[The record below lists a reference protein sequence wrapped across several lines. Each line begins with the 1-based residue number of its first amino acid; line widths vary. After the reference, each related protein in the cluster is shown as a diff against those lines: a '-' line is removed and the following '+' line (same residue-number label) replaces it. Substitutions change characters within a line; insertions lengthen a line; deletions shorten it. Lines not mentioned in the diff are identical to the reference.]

1 MKALILNTKSE
12 LQKLMIKKKYLVITI
27 LGAVVCL
34 LRLGGNL
41 LIAKVSGGEVVIKS
55 NLVFGMLGFV
65 TDILV
70 PLVVFMA
77 VTDLFA
83 SEAQED
89 TLKASLMRPLTRFK
103 VMTSKSLAVFILGC
117 VVMLIMFAVC
127 FVIQFVSGNSLA
139 DVPQTVAAYVIDMVP
154 VFALVAMAVLINMIA
169 KGPNLSMLLC
179 IVVYIFFKY
188 LNLYVSPIGQMVFT
202 AYSQWHKIWIG
213 SLLPFGALMSKVGIL
228 FGSILILY
236 TVSYIIFDGKD
247 Y

>member
-1 MKALILNTKSE
+1 MKALILSTKSE
-12 LQKLMIKKKYLVITI
+12 LQKLLTRKKYLVITI
-27 LGAVVCL
+27 LGALICL

-55 NLVFGMLGFV
+55 NLIMSMLGFV

-70 PLVVFMA
+70 PLIAFMA

-103 VMTSKSLAVFILGC
+103 VMTSKSLAVFILSC
-117 VVMLIMFAVC
+117 AVMLVMFAACLVMQ
-127 FVIQFVSGNSLA
+127 IVSGNSLSI
-139 DVPQTVAAYVIDMVP
+139 VPQSLAAYLIDMIP
-154 VFALVAMAVLINMIA
+154 IISLVAMALLINMISKSPTLA
-169 KGPNLSMLLC
+169 ILLC

-188 LNLYVSPIGQMVFT
+188 LNLYVSPLGQMVFT
-202 AYSQWHKIWIG
+202 AYTQWHKIWIG
-213 SLLPFGALMSKVGIL
+213 SQLPIGSLMAKAGIL
-228 FGSILILY
+228 FGSVLILY
-236 TVSYIIFDGKD
+236 TLSYIIFDSKD

>member
-1 MKALILNTKSE
+1 MKALILNTKGE
-12 LQKLMIKKKYLVITI
+12 LHKLVNKKKYLVITI

-34 LRLGGNL
+34 IRLGGNL
-41 LIAKVSGGEVVIKS
+41 LIAKISGGEVVIKS
-55 NLVFGMLGFV
+55 NLIFGMLGFV

-103 VMTSKSLAVFILGC
+103 VMTSKSFAVFLLGC
-117 VVMLIMFAVC
+117 AMMLVMFAVC
-127 FVIQFVSGNSLA
+127 FIIQLVSGNSLSEA
-139 DVPQTVAAYVIDMVP
+139 PHTLLAYIIDMVP
-154 VFALVAMAVLINMIA
+154 ILALVAMALLINMLA
-169 KGPNLSMLLC
+169 KSPTLAMLIC
-179 IVVYIFFKY
+179 IVIYVLFKY
-188 LNLYVSPIGQMVFT
+188 MNYYVSPLGQLIFT
-202 AYSQWHKIWIG
+202 AYSQWHNIWIG
-213 SLLPFGALMSKVGIL
+213 SRLPLGALMAKAGIL

-236 TVSYIIFDGKD
+236 TLSYIIFDSKD

>member
-1 MKALILNTKSE
+1 MKALILSTKSE
-12 LQKLMIKKKYLVITI
+12 LQKLLTRKKYLVITI
-27 LGAVVCL
+27 LGALICL

-55 NLVFGMLGFV
+55 NLIMSMLGFV

-70 PLVVFMA
+70 PLIAFMA

-103 VMTSKSLAVFILGC
+103 VMTSKSLAVFILSC
-117 VVMLIMFAVC
+117 VVMLVMFAACLVMQ
-127 FVIQFVSGNSLA
+127 IVSGNSLSI
-139 DVPQTVAAYVIDMVP
+139 VPQSLAAYLIDMIP
-154 VFALVAMAVLINMIA
+154 IISLVAMALLINMISKSPTLA
-169 KGPNLSMLLC
+169 MLLC

-188 LNLYVSPIGQMVFT
+188 LNLYVSPLGQMVFT
-202 AYSQWHKIWIG
+202 AYTQWHKIWIG
-213 SLLPFGALMSKVGIL
+213 SQLPIGSLMAKAGIL
-228 FGSILILY
+228 FGSVLILY
-236 TVSYIIFDGKD
+236 TLSYIIFDSKD

>member
-169 KGPNLSMLLC
+169 KGPTLSMLLC